1 MHPYPKLSCWLG
13 AALGLAS
20 TGCST
25 HSPAPKAVSA
35 EQGLA
40 ALLVKANTAETAG
53 QKDQAINL
61 WKQATTAYPAAKEPW
76 AKLARLQ
83 YDAGQYVDAAQSAQQ
98 AVARDAND
106 EEALQLLTRAS
117 LKQAARSANEL
128 ARHKGITP
136 ALRTESL
143 DTIRQLRDTMGDTI
157 TTVQPTAPV
166 RASAAPARTEPRRTA
181 KSSDPFSKLKDSLR

>member
-13 AALGLAS
+13 AALVLAS

-166 RASAAPARTEPRRTA
+166 RASAAPARAEPRRTA
-181 KSSDPFSKLKDSLR
+181 KTSDPFSKLKDSLR